1 MIGTEE
7 SREVES
13 TYHQAMSEA
22 PPAYKE
28 LPGEDLVAELAK
40 MKAMMEQMR
49 LEKDRVE
56 MEAKRKAEE
65 EEMRELKLLQE
76 EITKKNHIEMI
87 TQDPVTKEFFQTFK
101 SSEEIIL
108 WYHYSI
114 GDGGYRSNR
123 IPMFMTNKHVYRM
136 EYAKINSYI
145 CPWSFKYAT
154 PIYTFSEQLSLKYTK
169 LISSLCDLS
178 ISLWDLSINN
188 IFGGMEDIQINN
200 VHSARKFESV
210 IRLIPGSYQNGPWR
224 QLDGIF
230 GLYFNEDTMEVSE
243 MPPPSL

>member
-1 MIGTEE
+1 
-7 SREVES
+7 
-13 TYHQAMSEA
+13 MSEA

-49 LEKDRVE
+49 LEKERME

-65 EEMRELKLLQE
+65 EKMKLLQE

-87 TQDPVTKEFFQTFK
+87 TQNLVTKEFFQTFK

-108 WYHYSI
+108 WYHCPI
-114 GDGGYRSNR
+114 GNGGYRSNR
-123 IPMFMTNKHVYRM
+123 IPMFMTNKHVYLM
-136 EYAKINSYI
+136 EYAK
-145 CPWSFKYAT
+145 WSFKYAT

-169 LISSLCDLS
+169 LIRSLCDLG
-178 ISLWDLSINN
+178 INN
-188 IFGGMEDIQINN
+188 IFILIGGEDIQINP
-200 VHSARKFESV
+200 VHGARKFESV
-210 IRLIPGSYQNGPWR
+210 IRLIPGSYNNGPWR
-224 QLDGIF
+224 QLDGFF
-230 GLYFNEDTMEVSE
+230 GMYFNEDTMEVSE